1 MKMAKLKYKYLEH
14 TADAKFQAF
23 GDSLGE
29 AFENSAF
36 AMLNLMCKTKAI
48 KPEKKIKVIARG
60 RDLKA
65 LLYNWLEEILFLLSS
80 KSFLTG
86 KINNLKI
93 SGREGNYKL
102 DAVLLGGNAEN
113 YETFGEVK
121 AVTYNSMFIKQERG
135 KEKRFIIQAVVDM

>member
-23 GDSLGE
+23 GSSLGE

-48 KPEKKIKVIARG
+48 KPEKKIKVSVSG

-86 KINNLKI
+86 KISNLKI

-102 DAVLLGGNAEN
+102 DAVLLGGKAEN

-121 AVTYNSMFIKQERG
+121 AVTYNEMLVQKTKNRVIVQV
-135 KEKRFIIQAVVDM
+135 VVDL

>member
-1 MKMAKLKYKYLEH
+1 MAKLKYKYLEH
-14 TADAKFQAF
+14 TADGKFQAF
-23 GDSLGE
+23 GNSLEE

-48 KPEKKIKVIARG
+48 KPEKKIKVIAKG

-65 LLYNWLEEILFLLSS
+65 LLYNWLEEILFLLDS
-80 KSFLTG
+80 KGFLTG

-93 SGREGNYKL
+93 SGREGDYRL
-102 DAVLLGGNAEN
+102 DAVLLGGKAGN

-121 AVTYNSMFIKQERG
+121 AVTYNEMFV
-135 KEKRFIIQAVVDM
+135 KEAKNKVTLQVVVDL